1 MARPGTKQNKQTVKL
16 GKMKGDNMNKEL
28 YKIPYIVHEHQMWK
42 AYKREK
48 HLKIALILSNAL
60 WLAGAITAI
69 IVR

>member
-1 MARPGTKQNKQTVKL
+1 MDER
-16 GKMKGDNMNKEL
+16 KGINMNKEL

-42 AYKREK
+42 AYRREK
-48 HLKIALILSNAL
+48 HLKIALILSNVL

>member
-1 MARPGTKQNKQTVKL
+1 MDER
-16 GKMKGDNMNKEL
+16 KGINMNKEL

-42 AYKREK
+42 AYRREK
-48 HLKIALILSNAL
+48 HLKIALILSIAL

>member
-1 MARPGTKQNKQTVKL
+1 MDER
-16 GKMKGDNMNKEL
+16 
-28 YKIPYIVHEHQMWK
+28 KIDLFRIPLIAHEHQMWK

-69 IVR
+69 LVR

>member
-1 MARPGTKQNKQTVKL
+1 MDER
-16 GKMKGDNMNKEL
+16 KGINMNKEL

-42 AYKREK
+42 AYRREK
-48 HLKIALILSNAL
+48 QLKIALILSNAL